1 MVIDNF
7 LDTESFREIQT
18 TLLSTEIHW
27 HYQDFLGVSDER
39 YEIDKKTQ
47 HQNSQFYF
55 SHGFYEGYT
64 WVSPLARVL
73 EPLLEKIKPVC
84 ILNIRANLVT
94 KTNEIIEG
102 SFHSDLKGFIPDE
115 HKLKQWT
122 TSIFYI
128 NDTNGYTK
136 LSDGTIIECKANR
149 LLTMS
154 SDTEHMGA
162 TCTDQ
167 KRRVIINLNYFS

>member
-7 LDTESFREIQT
+7 LDIESFREIQT
-18 TLLSTEIHW
+18 ILLSEEPHW
-27 HYQDFLGVSDER
+27 HYQDFLGVSTDQ
-39 YEIDKKTQ
+39 T
-47 HQNSQFYF
+47 NQFYF

-64 WVSPLARVL
+64 WISPLARVL
-73 EPLLEKIKPVC
+73 EPLLEKIKPIC

-94 KTNEIIEG
+94 RTSEIIEA
-102 SFHSDLKGFIPDE
+102 SLHSDLKGVISDE

-122 TSIFYI
+122 TSVFYI
-128 NDTNGYTK
+128 NDTKGYTK
-136 LSDGTIIECKANR
+136 LSDGTKIECKANR

-154 SDTEHMGA
+154 SDTEHLGA

-167 KRRVIINLNYFS
+167 KRRVIINLNYFK

>member
-18 TLLSTEIHW
+18 TLLSTEPHW
-27 HYQDFLGVSDER
+27 HYQDFLGVSDEG
-39 YEIDKKTQ
+39 YEFDKKTQ
-47 HQNSQFYF
+47 HQNNQFYF

-102 SFHSDLKGFIPDE
+102 SFQSDLKGLIPDE

-136 LSDGTIIECKANR
+136 LLDGTIIECKANR

-154 SDTEHMGA
+154 SDTEHLGA

-167 KRRVIINLNYFS
+167 KRRVVINLNYFS

>member
-18 TLLSTEIHW
+18 ALLSTEIHW
-27 HYQDFLGVSDER
+27 HYQDFLGVSTDQ
-39 YEIDKKTQ
+39 T
-47 HQNSQFYF
+47 NQFYF

-102 SFHSDLKGFIPDE
+102 SFHSDLKGLIPDE